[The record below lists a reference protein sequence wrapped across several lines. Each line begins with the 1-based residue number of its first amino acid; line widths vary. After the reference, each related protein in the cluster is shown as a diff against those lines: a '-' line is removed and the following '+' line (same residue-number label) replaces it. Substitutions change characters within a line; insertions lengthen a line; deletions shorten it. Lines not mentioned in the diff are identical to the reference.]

1 MDVDN
6 ATSTSQAEES
16 SNEIKVEQQ
25 PTTNNVEME
34 VNYEVK
40 SAPEEDDET
49 EIEEEQLSVAVKQE
63 SVDQSTTKEDDVSAK
78 PNEVV
83 CDISILSEPLS
94 FSLIVY

>member
-16 SNEIKVEQQ
+16 SNEIKKEQQ
-25 PTTNNVEME
+25 PTINNVEME

-49 EIEEEQLSVAVKQE
+49 ELEEEPISVAVKQE
-63 SVDQSTTKEDDVSAK
+63 SVDQSTTKEDNISTK
-78 PNEVV
+78 PDEVV
-83 CDISILSEPLS
+83 CDISILSELFP